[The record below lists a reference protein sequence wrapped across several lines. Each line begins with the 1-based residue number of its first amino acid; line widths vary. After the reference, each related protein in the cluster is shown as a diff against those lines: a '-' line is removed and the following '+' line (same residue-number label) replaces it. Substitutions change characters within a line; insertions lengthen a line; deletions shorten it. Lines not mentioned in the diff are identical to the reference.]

1 MRIPG
6 VLARRRVCRAALL
19 VAGALAVLAQFWRPD
34 HTNPTTDP
42 SQTLAAQLPVPRDVQ
57 TILDR
62 SCRDCHSHDTRWPW
76 YSHVAPAS
84 WLLARD
90 VASGRDELN
99 FSEWGQYD
107 PETAGEQLEAICSQ
121 VRDRAMPLPP
131 YRLLHS
137 EARLTAHDVET
148 LCRWTEAARAAL
160 PRAEDEEP

>member
-6 VLARRRVCRAALL
+6 VPARRRARRASLL
-19 VAGALAVLAQFWRPD
+19 VVGALAVLAQFWRPEY
-34 HTNPTTDP
+34 TNPATDP
-42 SQTLAAQLPVPRDVQ
+42 SQTLAAQLSVPGDVQ

-76 YSHVAPAS
+76 YSHVAPTS

-90 VASGRDELN
+90 VATGRDELN

-121 VRDRAMPLPP
+121 VRERAMPLPP

-137 EARLTAHDVET
+137 EARLTAQDVET

-160 PRAEDEEP
+160 PPAEDEGP